1 MSEKYAGIERLL
13 GLPQGSTAQSEDNL
27 RPVLV
32 DGVKAKTKELVN
44 KTKQM
49 DVLDEMSA
57 SDLVKSGF
65 DLEELE
71 QDKIRIKTE
80 AFEVYDISRSLLN
93 RFRDQIDQSVNP
105 NDRMWASG
113 AKLIDSV
120 TGSIDKL
127 TNMILKFKQEEEM
140 KGLTLMGDD
149 ESTSKTMSPKDWIAF
164 VKEARD
170 DDTILDSLPD
180 VPSTT
185 DEDVIEIIEQDFK

>member
-13 GLPQGSTAQSEDNL
+13 GLPEGSTAQSEDTL

-32 DGVKAKTKELVN
+32 NGVKSKTKELVS
-44 KTKQM
+44 KTKEM
-49 DVLDEMSA
+49 EVLGEMS
-57 SDLVKSGF
+57 SSELVKSGF
-65 DLEELE
+65 DIEELE

-80 AFEVYDISRSLLN
+80 AFEVYDISRALLD

-127 TNMILKFKQEEEM
+127 TNMILKFKQDEEM
-140 KGLTLMGDD
+140 KGLTLIGEDN
-149 ESTSKTMSPKDWIAF
+149 STSKSMSPQDWLAF
-164 VKEARD
+164 VKEVKD
-170 DDTILDSLPD
+170 VDIVLEELPNKSSEPND
-180 VPSTT
+180 
-185 DEDVIEIIEQDFK
+185 EIIEQDPK